1 MASLGYTLPGTTI
14 EEIQNPASVN
24 PTTTQR
30 TPCFIG
36 VASSYV
42 KVTFEA
48 VVRSSTG
55 LVDDLEYTSEGI
67 YEVIECG
74 SQRGLSDYVEG
85 TDFNVTNDQIVWT
98 SSGIVTVGA
107 TYFVTYR
114 YNRPSSDYIYKEFT
128 SYEDVTTDLGD
139 DIPDHPLV
147 MISKLALR
155 YYSLPKI
162 AIVQVPSTE
171 TSTDYANAID
181 ATKYRDVQTVCALT
195 TNTTVQ
201 AYLIN
206 HVLERSLK
214 DNGRYRVTYMG
225 MPVGTPIGSDSD
237 PTSIKGKAVSI
248 LQERVSL
255 VNATRALYY
264 YNDLTTGEEA
274 STVVDGAFIAA
285 TVAAFRDSFIGP
297 TTTLLNKILSG
308 IELSVFILTDG
319 NSYVILPEAKDY
331 KKIGEGD
338 TGLNTGGMGA
348 VSPVPFADTVF
359 MKKIEDRIIKPTIN
373 GLQNEGIRYTG
384 FIFFGLIN
392 CNNDPYVNEYNVRMG
407 DPETEA
413 VIPRI
418 KDDLIELLLATCNGT
433 LSEKQ
438 IHFDDRTVSTV
449 VLVMNFIDN

>member
-308 IELSVFILTDG
+308 IELYDEDYDDYYSEQQLTAAGESSVYLLAPSGGFVRIIDDLTTD
-319 NSYVILPEAKDY
+319 NSTVERNNTNIITAKDY
-331 KKIGEGD
+331 IAKDVAVQIDRTFKGSLIKNRPNYAGVVQQFLQTLFKTYLNNNVIEQIG
-338 TGLNTGGMGA
+338 TLKVTLP
-348 VSPVPFADTVF
+348 STRRDTVQLF
-359 MKKIEDRIIKPTIN
+359 YSYYAVYTHKYT
-373 GLQNEGIRYTG
+373 EGTYTLE
-384 FIFFGLIN
+384 I
-392 CNNDPYVNEYNVRMG
+392 
-407 DPETEA
+407 
-413 VIPRI
+413 
-418 KDDLIELLLATCNGT
+418 
-433 LSEKQ
+433 
-438 IHFDDRTVSTV
+438 
-449 VLVMNFIDN
+449 

>member
-1 MASLGYTLPGTTI
+1 MALGYTLPGTTI

-36 VASSYV
+36 VASPYV
-42 KVTFEA
+42 KVTYEA

-55 LVDDLEYTSEGI
+55 LIDDLEYTSEGI
-67 YEVIECG
+67 YEIIECG
-74 SQRGLSDYVEG
+74 SQRGLGDYVEG
-85 TDFNVTNDQIVWT
+85 TDFNVTSDQIVWT
-98 SSGIVTVGA
+98 SSGIVTEGA
-107 TYFVTYR
+107 TYFVTYK
-114 YNRPSSDYIYKEFT
+114 YNRPSTDYIYKEFT

-171 TSTDYANAID
+171 TSTDYINAID
-181 ATKYRDVQTVCALT
+181 AAKYRDVQTICALT

-201 AYLIN
+201 GYLVN

-237 PTSIKGKAVSI
+237 PTSLKGKAVSI
-248 LQERVSL
+248 KQERVVL

-264 YNDLTTGEEA
+264 YNDPATNEEA

-285 TVAAFRDSFIGP
+285 TVAAYRDSFINP
-297 TTTLLNKILSG
+297 TTTLLNKIFSG
-308 IELSVFILTDG
+308 IELYDEDYDDYYSEQQLTAAGESSLFLLAPSGGFVKVIDDLTTD
-319 NSYVILPEAKDY
+319 NSTVERNNINIITAKDY
-331 KKIGEGD
+331 IAKDVAIQIDRTFKGSLIKNRPNYAGVVQNYLQTLFKTYLNNNVIEQIGTLKVTLPPERR
-338 TGLNTGGMGA
+338 
-348 VSPVPFADTVF
+348 DTVRLF
-359 MKKIEDRIIKPTIN
+359 YSYYSVYTHKYT
-373 GLQNEGIRYTG
+373 EGTYALEI
-384 FIFFGLIN
+384 
-392 CNNDPYVNEYNVRMG
+392 
-407 DPETEA
+407 
-413 VIPRI
+413 
-418 KDDLIELLLATCNGT
+418 
-433 LSEKQ
+433 
-438 IHFDDRTVSTV
+438 
-449 VLVMNFIDN
+449 